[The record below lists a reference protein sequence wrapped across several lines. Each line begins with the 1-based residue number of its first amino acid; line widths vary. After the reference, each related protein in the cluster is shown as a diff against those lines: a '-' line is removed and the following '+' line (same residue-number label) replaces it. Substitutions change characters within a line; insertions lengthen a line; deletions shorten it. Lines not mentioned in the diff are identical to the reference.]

1 MVASNKIGFSSNLV
15 APTQHLYL
23 ILFHSLFFPFDEF
36 NLPCKAF
43 AAPLLDSIPRNTPVP
58 PPARL
63 SIQRRQQRHWSDF
76 EESRLGLYMGNVLD
90 AGYIGS
96 TLETINPVYP
106 RLSEVRMLDFHALMP
121 SDGSYTELKFV
132 ELLDS
137 VIAMAKTTFDR
148 VSMLAHQT
156 GNLSQVGSSL
166 VAELVD
172 IQIGNLSVS
181 ELESNKYVHEDIQTV
196 QSLDGDNAG

>member
-1 MVASNKIGFSSNLV
+1 
-15 APTQHLYL
+15 
-23 ILFHSLFFPFDEF
+23 
-36 NLPCKAF
+36 
-43 AAPLLDSIPRNTPVP
+43 
-58 PPARL
+58 
-63 SIQRRQQRHWSDF
+63 
-76 EESRLGLYMGNVLD
+76 
-90 AGYIGS
+90 
-96 TLETINPVYP
+96 
-106 RLSEVRMLDFHALMP
+106 MLDFHALMP